1 MRVFVFLFFFIPFF
15 TLRGSNC
22 TDSSLIIKK
31 SIDKGVSYINSKV
44 DSTNSFLV
52 YPFLLFL
59 KYEKG
64 LKLDFDINN
73 IYSLTNETEY
83 NLIKPLIAFSSRD
96 SARHYN
102 VEKIDSTNYLTCLM
116 YYCFNY
122 PVVKN
127 LSKIDFYSRQL
138 YNKENYDVTHCYMAL
153 SFLIKRNNSSQ
164 LKQKFGYYLN
174 TSRSKTL
181 QLANSHATLLDLKI
195 EAVAMLSE
203 ENLRYV
209 SSSHINYILD
219 NQNSEGYWANNPNDT
234 TEDKFHSTVLALWAL
249 TNWLS
254 T

>member
-1 MRVFVFLFFFIPFF
+1 MRVFIFLFFLIPFC
-15 TLRGSNC
+15 TLKASNC
-22 TDSSLIIKK
+22 ADSTLIIKK

-64 LKLDFDINN
+64 LELDFDIKK

-96 SARHYN
+96 SARLYN
-102 VEKIDSTNYLTCLM
+102 IEKIDSTNYLTCLM

-138 YNKENYDVTHCYMAL
+138 YDKDNYDVTHCYMAL
-153 SFLIKRNNSSQ
+153 SFLTKRNNSNQ
-164 LKQKFGYYLN
+164 LKQKFVYYLDK
-174 TSRSKTL
+174 SRSKTL
-181 QLANSHATLLDLKI
+181 QLANSDSTLLDLKI
-195 EAVAMLSE
+195 EAIAMLSE
-203 ENLRYV
+203 ENIGYI
-209 SSSHINYILD
+209 SSNHVNYILD
-219 NQNSEGYWANNPNDT
+219 NQSTNGYWANSPNDT
-234 TEDKFHSTVLALWAL
+234 VEDKLHSTVLALWAL
-249 TNWLS
+249 SNWR
-254 T
+254 